1 MAGCGRKRSLDGVL
15 TISFKSPSHLLVI
28 ASVFS
33 LLLCTHASNADEF
46 VDYSPIMKRGF
57 EVHDEP
63 SILERCGGDFS
74 AIRVTELRG
83 GSPIALV
90 RVENPIDGARG
101 TKRLYDDDK
110 LQNAIEFPISEA
122 DWKTL
127 ATLLRNSG
135 FWTYE
140 TDPGTWMPDSGTL
153 WIEACM
159 KSQFRSISIYPE
171 RDNRMSEVV
180 GFLAKLS
187 G

>member
-1 MAGCGRKRSLDGVL
+1 M
-15 TISFKSPSHLLVI
+15 
-28 ASVFS
+28 
-33 LLLCTHASNADEF
+33 E
-46 VDYSPIMKRGF
+46 RGF

-63 SILERCGGDFS
+63 SILEKCGGDFS
-74 AIRVTELRG
+74 AVRVTELGG
-83 GSPIALV
+83 GSPIAIV
-90 RVENPIDGARG
+90 RVENPVDGARG
-101 TKRLYDDDK
+101 TKRLSEDDK

-122 DWKTL
+122 DWKTH

-140 TDPGTWMPDSGTL
+140 TDPSTWMPDSGTL

-159 KSQFRSISIYPE
+159 KGQFRSISIYPE